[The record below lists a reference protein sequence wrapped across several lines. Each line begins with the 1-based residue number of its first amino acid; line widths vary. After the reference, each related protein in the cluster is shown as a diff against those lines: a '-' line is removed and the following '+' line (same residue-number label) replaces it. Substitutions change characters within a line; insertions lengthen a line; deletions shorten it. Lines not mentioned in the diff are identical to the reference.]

1 MPTLIQLER
10 KLFIKRFQRI
20 LGKFTKQLDDY
31 ILEPTEENIH
41 DIRIAIRRIESAHR
55 VLPKKTRKKQEIQ
68 NYVNEAKMLFKI
80 NTQIRD
86 FDIICEK
93 LEKQGTS
100 KYSELVN
107 HLKNKREIELKDA
120 HRLAIKL
127 KNKPLPKIKK
137 RDIIESKLNKRFQK
151 IFTELITEIQQNI
164 PVVINDEKKIEEL
177 HKLRKDFK
185 KFRYSIELTSNKIT
199 LSTSVKSLKKIQDSL
214 GEIHDCDIMLDYL
227 REVKGPN
234 ELSEVIRNEILERRE
249 KYQQFVQSIHDE
261 EFNPEDLILQF

>member
-1 MPTLIQLER
+1 MSDSIQLEQ
-10 KLFIKRFQRI
+10 KLFIKKFENIMKKFSKI
-20 LGKFTKQLDDY
+20 LNNY
-31 ILEPTEENIH
+31 IVDPNEEIIH

-55 VLPKKTRKKQEIQ
+55 ILPNKIRIMSEVN
-68 NYVNEAKMLFKI
+68 NYLVEAKMLFKI

-93 LEKQGTS
+93 LERHGS

-107 HLKNKREIELKDA
+107 YLKNKREMELRRA

-137 RDIIESKLNKRFQK
+137 KNVIETKLNKRFQK
-151 IFTELITEIQQNI
+151 VLSKLSMEIQQNV
-164 PVVINDEKKIEEL
+164 PVVIADEKKIEEL

-185 KFRYSIELTSNKIT
+185 KLRYSIELVSNKKEPSI
-199 LSTSVKSLKKIQDSL
+199 SVKSLKKIQDLL

-234 ELSEVIRNEILERRE
+234 ELSDVIRNEIIERRK
-249 KYQQFVQSIHDE
+249 KYQQFVQSFHDE
-261 EFNPEDLILQF
+261 KPNPEDLILQF